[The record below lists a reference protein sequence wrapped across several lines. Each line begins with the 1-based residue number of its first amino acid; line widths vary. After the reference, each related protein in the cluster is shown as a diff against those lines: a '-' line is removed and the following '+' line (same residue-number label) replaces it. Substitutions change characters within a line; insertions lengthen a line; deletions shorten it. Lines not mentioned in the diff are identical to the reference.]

1 MKKKDKPESTLFQS
15 EHFSFLKQPQKKA
28 IHFKK
33 LNGYFQRGL
42 TERDFFVKCCRGLC
56 TGGVAMPIYEFY
68 CKKCHT
74 IFNFFSSTINT
85 DKRPLCPKC
94 RKVKLERQMSLFS
107 RVRQRG
113 EEEDSPMPDIDESKL
128 EQAMS
133 VLGREAEN
141 LDENDPKQAANL
153 MRKLSDM
160 TGMNLGSGMEE
171 ALRRMEAGEDPEQI
185 EQEMGDLLEGED
197 PFSFG
202 DKKAGKGVKRRPPA
216 KDETLYEL

>member
-1 MKKKDKPESTLFQS
+1 
-15 EHFSFLKQPQKKA
+15 
-28 IHFKK
+28 
-33 LNGYFQRGL
+33 
-42 TERDFFVKCCRGLC
+42 
-56 TGGVAMPIYEFY
+56 MPIYEFY
-68 CKKCHT
+68 CKKCHM

-113 EEEDSPMPDIDESKL
+113 EEGDSPMPDIDESKL
-128 EQAMS
+128 EQAMN
-133 VLGREAEN
+133 VLGREAET

-202 DKKAGKGVKRRPPA
+202 DKKPGKGLRRRPPA